1 MNSVQ
6 DLVKELPTGPKP
18 VWLLIGGKP
27 IRFDSEDEAQ
37 RHEVARECSPGFFE
51 RVPAPEGATGE
62 AGETPQEENLSA
74 LIVDA
79 ATYAEQEP
87 PPSDAIVPEL
97 FDTGDKVALIGSS
110 KARKSFFTM
119 ELALCIATGRE
130 IVGLPI
136 PKRRRVLLIQ
146 YEIKPAHF
154 HRRLHRAA
162 KAYRIDPAELRGWL
176 LIVNGRGHTKARDFT
191 RLAKIAGA
199 EVLILDPLY
208 KLMAGDE
215 NDSEAM
221 AQVFATFD
229 QVSEQ
234 TGAAVVFVHH
244 DKKGI
249 TGDRDERD
257 RGSGHGTLGRDYDTA
272 LFLSEH
278 ASQPDLIVLSK
289 ITRNYPPQSKTAIR
303 WQDGRFTATDEE
315 AVERTTHTAR
325 QQQRTRGRKPCP
337 EAADIVQRIEG
348 LPDAITTEKA
358 DKLIRDM
365 GGTKRE
371 AEDIRKELL
380 AEGQLEAW
388 RPAMKHA
395 PTYIGTPGQIARKCA
410 DIEAKRQK
418 ELPD

>member
-1 MNSVQ
+1 MSIGNLESISKQ
-6 DLVKELPTGPKP
+6 LDEAAAPPTGE
-18 VWLLIGGKP
+18 LA
-27 IRFDSEDEAQ
+27 E
-37 RHEVARECSPGFFE
+37 
-51 RVPAPEGATGE
+51 
-62 AGETPQEENLSA
+62 

-79 ATYAEQEP
+79 AEYAEQEP

-97 FDTGDKVALIGSS
+97 FDTGDKIALIGSS

-162 KAYRIDPAELRGWL
+162 KAYGIEPAELRGWL
-176 LIVNGRGHTKARDFT
+176 LIVNGRGHAKARDFA

-215 NDSEAM
+215 SDPEAWT
-221 AQVFATFD
+221 QLFETFD

-289 ITRNYPPQSKTAIR
+289 ITRNYPPQPKTAIR

-315 AVERTTHTAR
+315 AVERTTHTVR

-337 EAADIVQRIEG
+337 DSAEIVQRFEG
-348 LPDAITTEKA
+348 LPDAINTEEA
-358 DKLIRDM
+358 DKLIQGM
-365 GGTKRE
+365 GGTKRAATE
-371 AEDIRKELL
+371 ARKELV
-380 AEGQLEAW
+380 AEGKLESW
-388 RPAMKHA
+388 QPAMKHA
-395 PTYIGTPGQIARKCA
+395 PTYIGTPQQIARKRTT
-410 DIEAKRQK
+410 IEAKRQK
-418 ELPD
+418 EMDL

>member
-1 MNSVQ
+1 MSGNLEGITAALEQ
-6 DLVKELPTGPKP
+6 AAQPDTEELSG
-18 VWLLIGGKP
+18 L
-27 IRFDSEDEAQ
+27 F
-37 RHEVARECSPGFFE
+37 
-51 RVPAPEGATGE
+51 
-62 AGETPQEENLSA
+62 
-74 LIVDA
+74 VDA
-79 ATYAEQEP
+79 AAYVEQEP

-110 KARKSFFTM
+110 KARKSFFAM

-136 PKRRRVLLIQ
+136 AKRRRVLLIQ
-146 YEIKPAHF
+146 YEIKPTHF

-162 KAYRIDPAELRGWL
+162 KAYGIDADELRGWL
-176 LIVNGRGHTKARDFT
+176 VIVNGRGNTKARDFA
-191 RLAKIAGA
+191 RLAELAKA

-208 KLMAGDE
+208 KLMTGDE

-221 AQVFATFD
+221 AQIFATFD

-278 ASQPDLIVLSK
+278 ATQPDLIVLSK
-289 ITRNYPPQSKTAIR
+289 IVRNYPPQPKTAIR
-303 WQDGRFTATDEE
+303 WQDGRFFSTDEE
-315 AVERTTHTAR
+315 AVERTTHTVR

-337 EAADIVQRIEG
+337 DAVEIVQRLEG
-348 LPDAITTEKA
+348 LSDAMTTEKV

-371 AEDIRKELL
+371 AEDVRKELL

-395 PTYIGTPGQIARKCA
+395 PTYIGTPGQIDRKRA
-410 DIEAKRQK
+410 EIEAKRQK
-418 ELPD
+418 ELPT